1 MPDCM
6 MPFPEDWHDFLKD
19 YSFDDSQEVYTNG
32 SRLIPVFRVEQLIKH
47 LLKSQEPR
55 VMTVEEVVGCVILK
69 RNITLWF
76 EFRNEIKAMNAKDIV
91 YNDFLSDE
99 DFQTLAD
106 PNLEWVDGGKRD
118 GVIIAEYNDTFRCWT
133 SRPTDGQRKAVKWE

>member
-47 LLKSQEPR
+47 LLKAQEPMDA
-55 VMTVEEVVGCVILK
+55 VPVEWLKSKRKEALHEGMRPDEVEAVEMV
-69 RNITLWF
+69 LWMWQK
-76 EFRNEIKAMNAKDIV
+76 EQEAR
-91 YNDFLSDE
+91 
-99 DFQTLAD
+99 
-106 PNLEWVDGGKRD
+106 
-118 GVIIAEYNDTFRCWT
+118 
-133 SRPTDGQRKAVKWE
+133 

>member
-47 LLKSQEPR
+47 LLKAQEPIAPEPTTDNDW
-55 VMTVEEVVGCVILK
+55 VCGNCTESLVGYSELD
-69 RNITLWF
+69 
-76 EFRNEIKAMNAKDIV
+76 A
-91 YNDFLSDE
+91 
-99 DFQTLAD
+99 
-106 PNLEWVDGGKRD
+106 GGFVTYRFSYCQNC
-118 GVIIAEYNDTFRCWT
+118 GR
-133 SRPTDGQRKAVKWE
+133 AVKWE

>member
-47 LLKSQEPR
+47 LLKAQEPIEPIMADGIR
-55 VMTVEEVVGCVILK
+55 YILCGNCK
-69 RNITLWF
+69 KPLCRT
-76 EFRNEIKAMNAKDIV
+76 
-91 YNDFLSDE
+91 SDNYLPSYCE
-99 DFQTLAD
+99 DC
-106 PNLEWVDGGKRD
+106 GR
-118 GVIIAEYNDTFRCWT
+118 
-133 SRPTDGQRKAVKWE
+133 AVKWC

>member
-47 LLKSQEPR
+47 LLKAQESVKPILTR
-55 VMTVEEVVGCVILK
+55 GWYLCGGIGCRNSLTSALENDIPARKPNYCERCGRKVKWDAQEQRDYEAAVE
-69 RNITLWF
+69 
-76 EFRNEIKAMNAKDIV
+76 M
-91 YNDFLSDE
+91 
-99 DFQTLAD
+99 
-106 PNLEWVDGGKRD
+106 
-118 GVIIAEYNDTFRCWT
+118 AEYCERYE
-133 SRPTDGQRKAVKWE
+133 PTYNADDGSM